1 MAKKKS
7 GYGRNW
13 KKWLVIYAV
22 VGVIAYAIIFLV
34 LSSNGGGG
42 SGGGLYQ

>member
-1 MAKKKS
+1 MARKNS

-22 VGVIAYAIIFLV
+22 VGVIVYAIIYLV
-34 LSSNGGGG
+34 LSTNGGGG
-42 SGGGLYQ
+42 GGGGLY

>member
-1 MAKKKS
+1 MAEKKS

-22 VGVIAYAIIFLV
+22 VGVIVYTIIYLV

-42 SGGGLYQ
+42 SGGGLY